1 VTVPLA
7 QDPASSR
14 LGPGVETAPP
24 DVPAPLRRLL
34 AGAVDYA
41 GLFPPAGQSIEEA
54 LHSYAA
60 YRRGPAS
67 WMLGRFVVGTASLEE
82 FARCASRRDASDMSP
97 PWGVALV
104 GVAAGAVRQAVE
116 FACSLAGE
124 GRRWA
129 VDAVEV
135 APCQADAVVAAA
147 AAAPA
152 GLSLAFE
159 VAIGA
164 GLVDVVHAVGRV
176 GGTVK
181 VRTGGL
187 VPSAVPATAD
197 LARVVTLCA
206 TSGIALK
213 ATAGLHH
220 PVRSEHP
227 LTYEAGAPR
236 AMVHG
241 FVNVFVASALAL
253 AAAGRGQA
261 VEDVQA
267 LVKAV
272 LDETDARAFRT
283 EGDAVAWRG
292 ERAGVTPG
300 TRAFITSF
308 GSCSFAEP
316 VDELSA
322 LGWLEQGKRS

>member
-1 VTVPLA
+1 MTVPLA

-14 LGPGVETAPP
+14 LGPGVEMAPP

-41 GLFPPAGQSIEEA
+41 GLFPPARQSMEEA
-54 LHSYAA
+54 LHGYAA

-82 FARCASRRDASDMSP
+82 FARCASRRDARDMSP
-97 PWGVALV
+97 PWDVALV
-104 GVAAGAVRQAVE
+104 GVAAGAVWQAVE
-116 FACSLAGE
+116 RARSLAAD
-124 GRRWA
+124 GRRWV

-135 APCQADAVVAAA
+135 APCQADGVVAD
-147 AAAPA
+147 AAPA
-152 GLSLAFE
+152 GISLAFE
-159 VAIGA
+159 VAIDA
-164 GLVDVVHAVGRV
+164 RLIDVVRAVGRV

-187 VPSAVPATAD
+187 VPSAVPETAD
-197 LARVVTLCA
+197 LARVVALCA
-206 TSGIALK
+206 TSGIPLK

-220 PVRSEHP
+220 PVRSEHA

-253 AAAGRGQA
+253 AAASRGQA

-272 LDETDARAFRT
+272 LDETEPGAFRI

-292 ERAGVTPG
+292 ERAGVTQG

-308 GSCSFAEP
+308 GSCSFTEP

-322 LGWLEQGKRS
+322 LGWLAGGGRP